1 MDMLQASISIL
12 ILHSHDPAH
21 CLFLL
26 QAVSFASG
34 TVSSLNSLPSSG
46 CSFQFPLLVLLLSPK
61 MLPCSRVPLSAT
73 GSLSF
78 YVFCE
83 WTLPN
88 LWLLYFLYLYNFQI
102 QSFVPACLPSPW
114 LTAFCVHVCV
124 SQDQHGYSHWHH
136 HPFLSLS
143 RVCPGWRVEVR
154 YGSSCHL

>member
-1 MDMLQASISIL
+1 MTLPTASSCFKQFLLLRGQYPLL
-12 ILHSHDPAH
+12 IL
-21 CLFLL
+21 CLRL
-26 QAVSFASG
+26 A
-34 TVSSLNSLPSSG
+34 
-46 CSFQFPLLVLLLSPK
+46 VLLSFLCWSFCSPLK
-61 MLPCSRVPLSAT
+61 CCHAPGFHCQPS

-78 YVFCE
+78 SVFCE

-102 QSFVPACLPSPW
+102 QGFVPACLLSPW

-154 YGSSCHL
+154 YGSSCQL